1 MQTEEFKIW
10 AILELM
16 GRQRI
21 AGHVTERVIAG
32 QGFLEVSVP
41 ETKNNPKFTRF
52 ISPGSLYAINPVDE
66 NTAIVYAENLNVKPI
81 DAWDL
86 SAFMKKAEER
96 RLQLKARSDDADTDA
111 YEMGMRQ
118 AEDDLKEPHEDE
130 DEDENEI

>member
-1 MQTEEFKIW
+1 MQNEEFKIW

-21 AGHVTERVIAG
+21 AGQVTERVIAG

-41 ETKNNPKFTRF
+41 ETKSNPKFTRF
-52 ISPGSLYAINPVDE
+52 IAPGSLYAINPVDE
-66 NTAIVYAENLNVKPI
+66 ETARIYAENLNVKPI

-96 RLQLKARSDDADTDA
+96 QLALKARNDEE
-111 YEMGMRQ
+111 YEDGMRQ
-118 AEDDLKEPHEDE
+118 AEEDLKEPHEHDL
-130 DEDENEI
+130 DF